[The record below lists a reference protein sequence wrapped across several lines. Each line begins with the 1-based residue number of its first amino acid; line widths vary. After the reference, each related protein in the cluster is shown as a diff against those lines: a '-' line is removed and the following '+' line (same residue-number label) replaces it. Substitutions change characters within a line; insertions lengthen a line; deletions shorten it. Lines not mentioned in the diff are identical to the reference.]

1 MAAVPLV
8 KPEVAVLVYMIYMTM
23 YQAMLVILYTIIY
36 TANSIRPEL
45 ALIAYHYRITLKWC
59 TDSEYILGQWSDTYF
74 SGRYCHD
81 KNIRQNRAYSWGGY
95 GLNCIIAPV
104 FWYMPSPNRTSR
116 YRKWFWLIFLA
127 VYSVY
132 YMLLIYYYKSG
143 IAHSHRQETK
153 QGLESYRKCA
163 LHCSKVSFILYIVH
177 V

>member
-104 FWYMPSPNRTSR
+104 FWYMPSPNRTDIGSDSDW
-116 YRKWFWLIFLA
+116 YFWLCTVCIICYLFIITNQE
-127 VYSVY
+127 
-132 YMLLIYYYKSG
+132 LLIRIDKKLSKVLNLIENVPY
-143 IAHSHRQETK
+143 
-153 QGLESYRKCA
+153 
-163 LHCSKVSFILYIVH
+163 SKVSFILYIVH